1 MKRFYTAIVRR
12 RRLVLAV
19 FALAA
24 VLSVFA
30 VRQVKVDYD
39 INDYL
44 PPESPSTTAIEV
56 MNGAFTGGIPNMR
69 VMVRDVTVPQAL
81 EYKEKLAAIDGVS
94 SVAWLDDSLDVTVPL
109 QMQDTATVESY
120 YKDGCALFTVTVE
133 DEKRLEAV
141 AAVRE
146 LIGEGNA
153 LEGAAVS
160 TAVATNSTVTEVAK
174 IAAIAVV
181 YVLFIL
187 ILTTDSWAEPLL
199 VLTGLGAAILLNNGT
214 NLIFGTISFVTNAA
228 GSILQLAVSLDYS
241 VFLIHRFAECRAE
254 NPDASPEECMVDAL
268 CRSTG
273 SILSSGLTTVIG
285 FLALVLMQFQIG
297 PDLGL
302 ALAKGVVLSLVTVFT
317 FMPALTLA
325 AYQWMDKTH
334 HRPLLPSFD
343 KFGRFVARIML
354 PMALVLVILMVPS
367 YLASNSN
374 QYYYGAAH
382 MFGENTRLGADTAAI
397 EETFG
402 RSDTYVVLVPEG
414 DTATQQK
421 LSDALH
427 AIPEVTGI
435 LSYVDNA
442 GASVPPEFVPGD
454 TLGLLVSGG
463 YTRMVLTVDADT
475 EGDGAFALVERVR
488 ATVQQYY
495 PDNYYLAG
503 QGVSTYDLMDTITA
517 DMVKVNLL
525 AIGAVFLILLLMK
538 RQLLLPIILV
548 LSIETAIWINLA
560 IPYFRG
566 QYVFYIA
573 YLIISSVQLGATV
586 DYAILFS
593 DRYQEFRETLGR
605 KEAVAATVS
614 AVTTSVSTTG
624 SAMAVVGFLM
634 GAIST
639 NQLLGQLGNFL
650 GVGSLVSLAIV
661 LSALPGFL
669 YLADPLIIKK
679 EKTAEGGLTEMKH
692 RFVRRVSAL
701 ALAGCLLAG
710 SSLPAFAAASAAK
723 EEVIYANLTASGA
736 VTGVYAVNSF
746 SVQAG
751 DTVADH
757 GSYTAVR
764 NMTTSDA
771 VEQSGDTVTVHVA
784 EDGKLYYEGTMDA
797 ATALPWVVKL
807 TYTLDGAEI
816 SPDELG
822 GKSGALSIRLQVS
835 RNPDCTGSFF
845 DDYAL
850 QVTMSLDTGL
860 ARNISAPGATV
871 ANVGSKKQ
879 LSYILLPGADSD
891 VTVTADV
898 TDFAMDAVSLNGVRL
913 NLNLD
918 LGDMDLT
925 GMLEQLQS
933 GSVQLDDGANALADG
948 IAQVQAGIDTLNGN
962 SGALTG
968 GSARVRAALTQM
980 QTALNGISA
989 STDEL
994 NTLLDASTQIRDG
1007 IARLDEGAAQ
1017 LEQQVSFEAYKAILK
1032 ENGLDLDVVKD
1043 GNAKAI
1049 QQLQGMVWMMP
1060 QLKDVILLLQG
1071 STANIDAMQTYL
1083 DTVNGGIAQL
1093 HEGSSTLNGSYGEF
1107 DAGVRQ
1113 LAGVLT
1119 GMLGNLSVLTDG
1131 VNQLAAQYVQLD
1143 DGLNAYTDGVAQLK
1157 AGVAQLAEG
1166 ASQLTGGTGELR
1178 SSVSDID
1185 MGAQLDGLL
1194 NSLSGGGE
1202 VQSFT
1207 SAENTEVGA
1216 VQFALQTTAIT
1227 APAPAAQPEPA
1238 AVTLTFWQKLLKL
1251 FGLYKG

>member
-1 MKRFYTAIVRR
+1 
-12 RRLVLAV
+12 
-19 FALAA
+19 
-24 VLSVFA
+24 
-30 VRQVKVDYD
+30 
-39 INDYL
+39 
-44 PPESPSTTAIEV
+44 
-56 MNGAFTGGIPNMR
+56 
-69 VMVRDVTVPQAL
+69 
-81 EYKEKLAAIDGVS
+81 
-94 SVAWLDDSLDVTVPL
+94 
-109 QMQDTATVESY
+109 
-120 YKDGCALFTVTVE
+120 
-133 DEKRLEAV
+133 
-141 AAVRE
+141 
-146 LIGEGNA
+146 
-153 LEGAAVS
+153 
-160 TAVATNSTVTEVAK
+160 
-174 IAAIAVV
+174 
-181 YVLFIL
+181 
-187 ILTTDSWAEPLL
+187 
-199 VLTGLGAAILLNNGT
+199 
-214 NLIFGTISFVTNAA
+214 
-228 GSILQLAVSLDYS
+228 
-241 VFLIHRFAECRAE
+241 
-254 NPDASPEECMVDAL
+254 
-268 CRSTG
+268 
-273 SILSSGLTTVIG
+273 
-285 FLALVLMQFQIG
+285 
-297 PDLGL
+297 
-302 ALAKGVVLSLVTVFT
+302 
-317 FMPALTLA
+317 
-325 AYQWMDKTH
+325 
-334 HRPLLPSFD
+334 
-343 KFGRFVARIML
+343 
-354 PMALVLVILMVPS
+354 
-367 YLASNSN
+367 
-374 QYYYGAAH
+374 
-382 MFGENTRLGADTAAI
+382 
-397 EETFG
+397 
-402 RSDTYVVLVPEG
+402 
-414 DTATQQK
+414 
-421 LSDALH
+421 
-427 AIPEVTGI
+427 
-435 LSYVDNA
+435 
-442 GASVPPEFVPGD
+442 
-454 TLGLLVSGG
+454 
-463 YTRMVLTVDADT
+463 
-475 EGDGAFALVERVR
+475 
-488 ATVQQYY
+488 
-495 PDNYYLAG
+495 
-503 QGVSTYDLMDTITA
+503 
-517 DMVKVNLL
+517 
-525 AIGAVFLILLLMK
+525 
-538 RQLLLPIILV
+538 
-548 LSIETAIWINLA
+548 
-560 IPYFRG
+560 
-566 QYVFYIA
+566 
-573 YLIISSVQLGATV
+573 
-586 DYAILFS
+586 
-593 DRYQEFRETLGR
+593 
-605 KEAVAATVS
+605 
-614 AVTTSVSTTG
+614 
-624 SAMAVVGFLM
+624 
-634 GAIST
+634 
-639 NQLLGQLGNFL
+639 
-650 GVGSLVSLAIV
+650 
-661 LSALPGFL
+661 
-669 YLADPLIIKK
+669 
-679 EKTAEGGLTEMKH
+679 MKH

-771 VEQSGDTVTVHVA
+771 VEQSGDTVTVHVT
-784 EDGKLYYEGTMDA
+784 EDGKLYYEGTMDV

-816 SPDELG
+816 RPDELG

-860 ARNISAPGATV
+860 ARNIEAPGATV

-1178 SSVSDID
+1178 SSVSGID
-1185 MGAQLDGLL
+1185 MGAQLDSLL

-1202 VQSFT
+1202 VQSGRDFLRRDCFLPMACAYVYDRTMLERHGLGMLPMRHEDEEFT
-1207 SAENTEVGA
+1207 PRAIYFAKRIRYVPIRVYNYLQHNGSFMGSYDPKRRSDFVRAMKSLTDFAARIEESDPEGARLMRLHVGKTMF
-1216 VQFALQTTAIT
+1216 FACKQTILGRQGNAREMLRDARQRGVMPLAFRKYNFRHFLINR
-1227 APAPAAQPEPA
+1227 APA
-1238 AVTLTFWQKLLKL
+1238 L
-1251 FGLYKG
+1251 FVLYYRLHKRR

>member
-1 MKRFYTAIVRR
+1 
-12 RRLVLAV
+12 
-19 FALAA
+19 
-24 VLSVFA
+24 
-30 VRQVKVDYD
+30 
-39 INDYL
+39 
-44 PPESPSTTAIEV
+44 
-56 MNGAFTGGIPNMR
+56 
-69 VMVRDVTVPQAL
+69 
-81 EYKEKLAAIDGVS
+81 
-94 SVAWLDDSLDVTVPL
+94 
-109 QMQDTATVESY
+109 
-120 YKDGCALFTVTVE
+120 
-133 DEKRLEAV
+133 
-141 AAVRE
+141 
-146 LIGEGNA
+146 
-153 LEGAAVS
+153 
-160 TAVATNSTVTEVAK
+160 
-174 IAAIAVV
+174 
-181 YVLFIL
+181 
-187 ILTTDSWAEPLL
+187 
-199 VLTGLGAAILLNNGT
+199 
-214 NLIFGTISFVTNAA
+214 
-228 GSILQLAVSLDYS
+228 
-241 VFLIHRFAECRAE
+241 
-254 NPDASPEECMVDAL
+254 
-268 CRSTG
+268 
-273 SILSSGLTTVIG
+273 
-285 FLALVLMQFQIG
+285 
-297 PDLGL
+297 
-302 ALAKGVVLSLVTVFT
+302 
-317 FMPALTLA
+317 
-325 AYQWMDKTH
+325 
-334 HRPLLPSFD
+334 
-343 KFGRFVARIML
+343 
-354 PMALVLVILMVPS
+354 
-367 YLASNSN
+367 
-374 QYYYGAAH
+374 
-382 MFGENTRLGADTAAI
+382 
-397 EETFG
+397 
-402 RSDTYVVLVPEG
+402 
-414 DTATQQK
+414 
-421 LSDALH
+421 
-427 AIPEVTGI
+427 
-435 LSYVDNA
+435 
-442 GASVPPEFVPGD
+442 
-454 TLGLLVSGG
+454 
-463 YTRMVLTVDADT
+463 
-475 EGDGAFALVERVR
+475 
-488 ATVQQYY
+488 
-495 PDNYYLAG
+495 
-503 QGVSTYDLMDTITA
+503 
-517 DMVKVNLL
+517 
-525 AIGAVFLILLLMK
+525 
-538 RQLLLPIILV
+538 
-548 LSIETAIWINLA
+548 
-560 IPYFRG
+560 
-566 QYVFYIA
+566 
-573 YLIISSVQLGATV
+573 
-586 DYAILFS
+586 
-593 DRYQEFRETLGR
+593 
-605 KEAVAATVS
+605 
-614 AVTTSVSTTG
+614 
-624 SAMAVVGFLM
+624 
-634 GAIST
+634 
-639 NQLLGQLGNFL
+639 
-650 GVGSLVSLAIV
+650 
-661 LSALPGFL
+661 
-669 YLADPLIIKK
+669 
-679 EKTAEGGLTEMKH
+679 MKH

-771 VEQSGDTVTVHVA
+771 VEQSGDTVTVHVT

-860 ARNISAPGATV
+860 ARNIEAPGATV

-1049 QQLQGMVWMMP
+1049 EQLQGMVWMMP

-1107 DAGVRQ
+1107 DAGVS
-1113 LAGVLT
+1113 AGR
-1119 GMLGNLSVLTDG
+1119 GAYWDAGQSLG
-1131 VNQLAAQYVQLD
+1131 AH
-1143 DGLNAYTDGVAQLK
+1143 
-1157 AGVAQLAEG
+1157 
-1166 ASQLTGGTGELR
+1166 R
-1178 SSVSDID
+1178 RR
-1185 MGAQLDGLL
+1185 
-1194 NSLSGGGE
+1194 
-1202 VQSFT
+1202 
-1207 SAENTEVGA
+1207 
-1216 VQFALQTTAIT
+1216 
-1227 APAPAAQPEPA
+1227 EPA
-1238 AVTLTFWQKLLKL
+1238 CRPVRPAGRRPERLHRRRSPAESGRCAV
-1251 FGLYKG
+1251 G

>member
-1 MKRFYTAIVRR
+1 MADLNQTPSANRVHIAFFGKRNAGKSSVVNAVTGQNISIVSDVKGTTTDPVQKAMELLPLGPVVIIDTPGMDDEGTVGELRVQR
-12 RRLVLAV
+12 ARQVLNKADI
-19 FALAA
+19 A
-24 VLSVFA
+24 VLVIDGTVGKSAEDLALQKLIEKKGVPYIIVLNKDDLGGFKAENDNEIA
-30 VRQVKVDYD
+30 VSAK
-39 INDYL
+39 
-44 PPESPSTTAIEV
+44 
-56 MNGAFTGGIPNMR
+56 TGEHIFE
-69 VMVRDVTVPQAL
+69 L
-81 EYKEKLAAIDGVS
+81 KEKLAAIDGVS

-141 AAVRE
+141 AAVRD

-325 AYQWMDKTH
+325 CYKWMDKTH

-442 GASVPPEFVPGD
+442 GASIPPEFVPGD

-679 EKTAEGGLTEMKH
+679 
-692 RFVRRVSAL
+692 
-701 ALAGCLLAG
+701 
-710 SSLPAFAAASAAK
+710 
-723 EEVIYANLTASGA
+723 
-736 VTGVYAVNSF
+736 
-746 SVQAG
+746 
-751 DTVADH
+751 
-757 GSYTAVR
+757 
-764 NMTTSDA
+764 
-771 VEQSGDTVTVHVA
+771 
-784 EDGKLYYEGTMDA
+784 
-797 ATALPWVVKL
+797 
-807 TYTLDGAEI
+807 
-816 SPDELG
+816 
-822 GKSGALSIRLQVS
+822 
-835 RNPDCTGSFF
+835 
-845 DDYAL
+845 
-850 QVTMSLDTGL
+850 
-860 ARNISAPGATV
+860 
-871 ANVGSKKQ
+871 KKQ
-879 LSYILLPGADSD
+879 PK
-891 VTVTADV
+891 
-898 TDFAMDAVSLNGVRL
+898 
-913 NLNLD
+913 
-918 LGDMDLT
+918 
-925 GMLEQLQS
+925 
-933 GSVQLDDGANALADG
+933 
-948 IAQVQAGIDTLNGN
+948 
-962 SGALTG
+962 
-968 GSARVRAALTQM
+968 
-980 QTALNGISA
+980 
-989 STDEL
+989 
-994 NTLLDASTQIRDG
+994 
-1007 IARLDEGAAQ
+1007 
-1017 LEQQVSFEAYKAILK
+1017 EA
-1032 ENGLDLDVVKD
+1032 
-1043 GNAKAI
+1043 
-1049 QQLQGMVWMMP
+1049 
-1060 QLKDVILLLQG
+1060 
-1071 STANIDAMQTYL
+1071 
-1083 DTVNGGIAQL
+1083 
-1093 HEGSSTLNGSYGEF
+1093 
-1107 DAGVRQ
+1107 
-1113 LAGVLT
+1113 
-1119 GMLGNLSVLTDG
+1119 
-1131 VNQLAAQYVQLD
+1131 
-1143 DGLNAYTDGVAQLK
+1143 
-1157 AGVAQLAEG
+1157 
-1166 ASQLTGGTGELR
+1166 
-1178 SSVSDID
+1178 
-1185 MGAQLDGLL
+1185 
-1194 NSLSGGGE
+1194 
-1202 VQSFT
+1202 
-1207 SAENTEVGA
+1207 
-1216 VQFALQTTAIT
+1216 
-1227 APAPAAQPEPA
+1227 
-1238 AVTLTFWQKLLKL
+1238 
-1251 FGLYKG
+1251 

>member
-1 MKRFYTAIVRR
+1 
-12 RRLVLAV
+12 
-19 FALAA
+19 
-24 VLSVFA
+24 
-30 VRQVKVDYD
+30 
-39 INDYL
+39 
-44 PPESPSTTAIEV
+44 
-56 MNGAFTGGIPNMR
+56 
-69 VMVRDVTVPQAL
+69 
-81 EYKEKLAAIDGVS
+81 
-94 SVAWLDDSLDVTVPL
+94 
-109 QMQDTATVESY
+109 
-120 YKDGCALFTVTVE
+120 
-133 DEKRLEAV
+133 
-141 AAVRE
+141 
-146 LIGEGNA
+146 
-153 LEGAAVS
+153 
-160 TAVATNSTVTEVAK
+160 
-174 IAAIAVV
+174 
-181 YVLFIL
+181 
-187 ILTTDSWAEPLL
+187 
-199 VLTGLGAAILLNNGT
+199 
-214 NLIFGTISFVTNAA
+214 
-228 GSILQLAVSLDYS
+228 
-241 VFLIHRFAECRAE
+241 
-254 NPDASPEECMVDAL
+254 
-268 CRSTG
+268 
-273 SILSSGLTTVIG
+273 
-285 FLALVLMQFQIG
+285 
-297 PDLGL
+297 
-302 ALAKGVVLSLVTVFT
+302 
-317 FMPALTLA
+317 
-325 AYQWMDKTH
+325 
-334 HRPLLPSFD
+334 
-343 KFGRFVARIML
+343 
-354 PMALVLVILMVPS
+354 
-367 YLASNSN
+367 
-374 QYYYGAAH
+374 
-382 MFGENTRLGADTAAI
+382 
-397 EETFG
+397 
-402 RSDTYVVLVPEG
+402 
-414 DTATQQK
+414 
-421 LSDALH
+421 
-427 AIPEVTGI
+427 
-435 LSYVDNA
+435 
-442 GASVPPEFVPGD
+442 
-454 TLGLLVSGG
+454 
-463 YTRMVLTVDADT
+463 
-475 EGDGAFALVERVR
+475 
-488 ATVQQYY
+488 
-495 PDNYYLAG
+495 
-503 QGVSTYDLMDTITA
+503 
-517 DMVKVNLL
+517 
-525 AIGAVFLILLLMK
+525 
-538 RQLLLPIILV
+538 
-548 LSIETAIWINLA
+548 
-560 IPYFRG
+560 
-566 QYVFYIA
+566 
-573 YLIISSVQLGATV
+573 
-586 DYAILFS
+586 
-593 DRYQEFRETLGR
+593 
-605 KEAVAATVS
+605 
-614 AVTTSVSTTG
+614 
-624 SAMAVVGFLM
+624 
-634 GAIST
+634 
-639 NQLLGQLGNFL
+639 
-650 GVGSLVSLAIV
+650 
-661 LSALPGFL
+661 
-669 YLADPLIIKK
+669 
-679 EKTAEGGLTEMKH
+679 MKH

-771 VEQSGDTVTVHVA
+771 VEQSGDAVTVHVT

-860 ARNISAPGATV
+860 ARNIEAPGATV

-1007 IARLDEGAAQ
+1007 IVRLDEGAAQ
-1017 LEQQVSFEAYKAILK
+1017 LEQQVSFEAYKAILR

-1093 HEGSSTLNGSYGEF
+1093 HEGSSTLNGSYGVF

-1178 SSVSDID
+1178 SSVSGID

-1238 AVTLTFWQKLLKL
+1238 AVPLTFWQKLLKL